1 MPWRLL
7 IVLVILVL
15 AALFAAFNLNRVD
28 VSVGFYIFKEIPLF
42 LALMISFILGAL
54 LMLPFAVRGM
64 RKVKKAEKVQKMEE
78 KPHDKEEDAPAA
90 AEDTGGRKKRNRK
103 KVK

>member
-15 AALFAAFNLNRVD
+15 VALFATFNLEPVD
-28 VSVGFYIFKEIPLF
+28 VSIGFHDFKEIPLF
-42 LALMISFILGAL
+42 LALMFSFILGAL
-54 LMLPFAVRGM
+54 LMLPFAVRGL
-64 RKVKKAEKVQKMEE
+64 RRVKKAEKVQKTEE
-78 KPHDKEEDAPAA
+78 ELHDKEEDAPAA
-90 AEDTGGRKKRNRK
+90 AEETGERKKRNRK

>member
-15 AALFAAFNLNRVD
+15 VALFATINLNRVD
-28 VSVGFYIFKEIPLF
+28 VSVGFHIFKEIPLF
-42 LALMISFILGAL
+42 LALMFSFILGAL

-64 RKVKKAEKVQKMEE
+64 RRVKKAEKVQKMEE
-78 KPHDKEEDAPAA
+78 EPHDIEEDAPAA
-90 AEDTGGRKKRNRK
+90 AEETGGRKKRNRK

>member
-15 AALFAAFNLNRVD
+15 AALFAAFNLHRVD

-54 LMLPFAVRGM
+54 LMLPFAVRRM
-64 RKVKKAEKVQKMEE
+64 RRGKKAEKIQKIEE
-78 KPHDKEEDAPAA
+78 EAHDKEEGAPAE
-90 AEDTGGRKKRNRK
+90 AEETGGKKRNRK

>member
-15 AALFAAFNLNRVD
+15 VALFATFNLNRVD
-28 VSVGFYIFKEIPLF
+28 VSVGFHIFKEIPLF
-42 LALMISFILGAL
+42 LALMFSFILGAL

-64 RKVKKAEKVQKMEE
+64 RRVKKAEKVQQTEE
-78 KPHDKEEDAPAA
+78 EPHDKEEDAPAA
-90 AEDTGGRKKRNRK
+90 AEETGGRKKRNRK

>member
-15 AALFAAFNLNRVD
+15 VALFATFNLNRVD
-28 VSVGFYIFKEIPLF
+28 VSVGFHIFKEIPLF
-42 LALMISFILGAL
+42 LALMFSFILGAL

-64 RKVKKAEKVQKMEE
+64 RRVKKAEKVQKAEDE
-78 KPHDKEEDAPAA
+78 PLDKEEGAPAE
-90 AEDTGGRKKRNRK
+90 AEETGGRKKRNRK